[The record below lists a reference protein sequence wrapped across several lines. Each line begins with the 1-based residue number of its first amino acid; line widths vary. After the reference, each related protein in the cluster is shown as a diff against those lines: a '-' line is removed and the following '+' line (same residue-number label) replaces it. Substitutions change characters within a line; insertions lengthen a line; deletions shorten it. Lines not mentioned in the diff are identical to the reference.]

1 MDIQR
6 AKEEIKRAVQ
16 AYLAT
21 DDIGRPLIP
30 AVRQRP
36 ILLMGPPGVGKTQ
49 IMEQIAQECDIA
61 LVAYTITHHT
71 RQSAVGLPFIRERN
85 YGGRTR
91 SVTEY
96 TMSEIIASV
105 YAAMERTGKKNGIL
119 FIDEINCVSETL
131 APTMLQFLQCKTF
144 GNQAVPGGWVI
155 VAAGNPPEYNKSVRE
170 FDLVTLDRVRRI
182 DIEPK
187 LSVWQ
192 DYARAHR
199 LHPAVT
205 AYLELRP
212 QHFYKIENDVDGVQF
227 VTARGWEDLSA
238 YLQAADRLALPVD
251 EGVIGQ
257 YLRHPEVARDFAA
270 YWVLYR
276 KYHEDYGVEDILQ
289 GKPYDAVIARAMDAS
304 FDERISLV
312 SLLLAGLNTR
322 FADARATGAVTD
334 ACYQQLRSF
343 KRTLTQQNDADPAAL
358 FAAQCENY
366 RARLDTDKAAG
377 ALLPD
382 EAAART
388 RTLALLEAAHEA
400 WNGAWEGKRFH
411 HVSTDEVYGALGFDG
426 TLFTE
431 RTRYDPHSP
440 YSASKASSDHFVRA
454 FHDTYGLPTVV
465 TNCSN
470 NYGPYQF
477 PEKLIPL
484 FINNIRH
491 GRPLPVYG
499 KGENVR
505 DWLYVEDHARAL
517 DLVFHEGHTGETYN
531 IGGFNEWRNI
541 DLIRVLVRTVD
552 RLLGREE
559 GASDGLITYVTD
571 RAGHDL
577 RYAIDS
583 RKLKDE
589 LGWEPSLQFEEG
601 IEKTVKWYLEN
612 QAWMDEITSGD
623 YESYYERMY
632 ANR

>member
-1 MDIQR
+1 MNIKE
-6 AKEEIKRAVQ
+6 AKEQIKNAMTAYFTKDEFGSYAV
-16 AYLAT
+16 
-21 DDIGRPLIP
+21 P
-30 AVRQRP
+30 VEKQRP
-36 ILLMGPPGVGKTQ
+36 VFLMGPPGIGKTA
-49 IMEQIAQECDIA
+49 IMEQIAQELDVC
-61 LVAYTITHHT
+61 LVSYSMTHHT
-71 RQSAVGLPFIRERN
+71 RQSALGLPFIEKKVFN
-85 YGGRTR
+85 GKEYQV
-91 SVTEY
+91 SEY

-105 YAAMERTGKKNGIL
+105 YETMEATGKKEGIL
-119 FIDEINCVSETL
+119 FLDEINCVSETL

-343 KRTLTQQNDADPAAL
+343 KRTLSQQPDADPADL
-358 FAAQCENY
+358 FAERCDAY
-366 RARLDTDKAAG
+366 RAKLEADKTAG

-388 RTLALLEAAHEA
+388 RTLALLTAWSRSLDNGLDADEAFDTVRSAFNTQVQRREEA
-400 WNGAWEGKRFH
+400 
-411 HVSTDEVYGALGFDG
+411 VSAASNALEFAFDFMEQAFEDGQEMVVFVNELALGPDSAPFLAENDCERFEQYSEKLLLHG
-426 TLFTE
+426 GEDELLTE
-431 RTRYDPHSP
+431 LQRD
-440 YSASKASSDHFVRA
+440 DVRA
-454 FHDTYGLPTVV
+454 
-465 TNCSN
+465 
-470 NYGPYQF
+470 
-477 PEKLIPL
+477 
-484 FINNIRH
+484 
-491 GRPLPVYG
+491 
-499 KGENVR
+499 
-505 DWLYVEDHARAL
+505 
-517 DLVFHEGHTGETYN
+517 
-531 IGGFNEWRNI
+531 
-541 DLIRVLVRTVD
+541 
-552 RLLGREE
+552 EE
-559 GASDGLITYVTD
+559 HSA
-571 RAGHDL
+571 
-577 RYAIDS
+577 
-583 RKLKDE
+583 E
-589 LGWEPSLQFEEG
+589 F
-601 IEKTVKWYLEN
+601 
-612 QAWMDEITSGD
+612 
-623 YESYYERMY
+623 
-632 ANR
+632 